1 MSLAAVQDLSL
12 AYGKKVLFDRAS
24 FAIGPK
30 DRIGLVG
37 ANGTGKSSLM
47 KILAGTLLPDG
58 GQVRFSRRARAGYL
72 PQDIAALP
80 AGTLIES
87 VMSAVPGRDE
97 LGRRLEETAEAAGQ
111 AQGEAEQLEVA
122 QQLADLHAELEH
134 FDERFG
140 RHRAERI
147 LLGLGFREGELSRP
161 VEVLSGG
168 WKMRAALAGLL
179 LADPELLLLD
189 EPTNHLDVPT
199 LTWFDAFLRAS
210 RKALVLVSHDRDFLN
225 RQVGRILA
233 LEVEGLRSY
242 AGNYDA
248 YRRQRAEEVERLE
261 AMAEKQAARRAE
273 LEAFIE
279 RFGAKA
285 TKARQAQSRAKM
297 LARMEEVE
305 LREERETVHFRFP
318 EVERS
323 GRDVVLL
330 EGIRKAY
337 GSHVV
342 YDGLDARV
350 ERGQRI
356 AVIGANGAGKTT
368 LLKLMAGELD
378 PDGGRVA
385 LGHNVEVG

>member
-12 AYGKKVLFDRAS
+12 SYGKKVLFDRTS
-24 FAIGPK
+24 FAIGPR

-47 KILAGTLLPDG
+47 QILAGTLLPDG

-97 LGRRLEETAEAAGQ
+97 LERRLEETAEAARQ

-161 VEVLSGG
+161 VDALSGG
-168 WKMRAALAGLL
+168 WRMRAALAGLL

-189 EPTNHLDVPT
+189 EPTNHLDIPT
-199 LTWFDAFLRAS
+199 LEWFDAFLRGTRRAV
-210 RKALVLVSHDRDFLN
+210 VLISHDREFLD
-225 RQVGRILA
+225 RQIDRVLSME
-233 LEVEGLRSY
+233 LEGLCSWTGDY
-242 AGNYDA
+242 EDYK
-248 YRRQRAEEVERLE
+248 RQRAERETLLE
-261 AMAEKQAARRAE
+261 A
-273 LEAFIE
+273 
-279 RFGAKA
+279 
-285 TKARQAQSRAKM
+285 
-297 LARMEEVE
+297 
-305 LREERETVHFRFP
+305 
-318 EVERS
+318 
-323 GRDVVLL
+323 
-330 EGIRKAY
+330 
-337 GSHVV
+337 
-342 YDGLDARV
+342 
-350 ERGQRI
+350 
-356 AVIGANGAGKTT
+356 
-368 LLKLMAGELD
+368 
-378 PDGGRVA
+378 
-385 LGHNVEVG
+385 